1 MPRTTP
7 RTATTLLLL
16 LSLLLAGALHAQ
28 SQPQDQAQSQP
39 TSTPGATTVVI
50 VRHAEKADAS
60 RDTALSPA
68 GQKRAEA
75 LAAALDG
82 AEVGAVYVSQFR
94 RTRLTAGPLLGRLGL
109 AAQERPVGDD
119 ISASARELATEVLTR
134 QAGKTVLVVGHSN
147 TVPEIVKALSGLT
160 VGPIG
165 EPEFDHLFVVV
176 VPPAGAGP
184 ARLFKARYGAPS
196 GS

>member
-7 RTATTLLLL
+7 RMAKMPLLLL
-16 LSLLLAGALHAQ
+16 ALLLAGVLHAEGQPQ
-28 SQPQDQAQSQP
+28 SQPVSV
-39 TSTPGATTVVI
+39 PGATTVVI

-60 RDTALSPA
+60 EDPALSAA

-94 RTRLTAGPLLGRLGL
+94 RTRLTAGPLVGRLGL
-109 AAQERPVGDD
+109 AAQARPVGDD
-119 ISASARELATEVLTR
+119 VAASARELATEVLTR

-147 TVPEIVKALSGLT
+147 TVPVMVQAFSGLT
-160 VGPIG
+160 VAPVADA
-165 EPEFDHLFVVV
+165 EYDHLFVIV
-176 VPPAGAGP
+176 VPPAGTGT
-184 ARLFKARYGAPS
+184 ARLFKTRYGAPS
-196 GS
+196 GQ

>member
-7 RTATTLLLL
+7 RMAKTPLLLL
-16 LSLLLAGALHAQ
+16 ALLLAGLLHAEG
-28 SQPQDQAQSQP
+28 QPQGQP
-39 TSTPGATTVVI
+39 QGQPIATPGATTVVI

-82 AEVGAVYVSQFR
+82 AEVGAVYVSQFQ

-109 AAQERPVGDD
+109 AAQERPAGDD
-119 ISASARELATEVLTR
+119 EAAARELATEVLTR

-160 VGPIG
+160 IGPIA
-165 EPEFDHLFVVV
+165 ESEFDHLFVVV
-176 VPPAGAGP
+176 VPPDGSGT